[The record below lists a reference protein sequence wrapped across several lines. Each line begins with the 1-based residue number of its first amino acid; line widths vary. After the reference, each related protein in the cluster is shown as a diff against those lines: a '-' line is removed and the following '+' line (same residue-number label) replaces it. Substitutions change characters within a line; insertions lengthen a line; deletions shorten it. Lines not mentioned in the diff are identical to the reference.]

1 MVYFIIKR
9 HEKSYIPIVLATIV
23 KIDKCLYSRRCVVSD
38 YETVCGITG
47 QMGEKAID
55 EMIESISADEKNS
68 ALKSSFSPTQ
78 IVQEIENIST
88 AIELNNLLKN
98 MNVLLENGT
107 LNPLFENKDLVIYY
121 KGINKKGEK
130 YTQLRWTTKGKE
142 FILKAL
148 NAYTTIVEPLLIIK
162 TKIEEYKHPTYK
174 GCYYLEV
181 MDQYGRWWSYRGDS
195 SSNKKSTFED
205 MQKIA
210 SQEIDKAIINID
222 LFYVHYDEN
231 IGNIKRHEEILY
243 VYTYDM
249 YTGEYGNPYAEK
261 TDKYAGYV
269 LAVTKDSL
277 LYSHFKVFDNYQDA
291 KQLALKIKNEGIV
304 NLEFWTC
311 LGNYDFESNCH
322 EEYDYDYDMRDV
334 YNNIATEDGEP
345 RYLSDG
351 VWLYPDG
358 STRDDKKG
366 R

>member
-1 MVYFIIKR
+1 M
-9 HEKSYIPIVLATIV
+9 
-23 KIDKCLYSRRCVVSD
+23 SD

-68 ALKSSFSPTQ
+68 ALKSSFIPTQ

-181 MDQYGRWWSYRGDS
+181 MDQYGRWWAWRGDS
-195 SSNKKSTFED
+195 SVRERPTLSDIKKIETEEVYKSV
-205 MQKIA
+205 
-210 SQEIDKAIINID
+210 IDID
-222 LFYVHYDEN
+222 LYYIKYDEN
-231 IGNIKRHEEILY
+231 IGKIKRHDEISY

-249 YTGEYGNPYAEK
+249 YSDSFGGNFSEEP
-261 TDKYAGYV
+261 DIYAGYTLV
-269 LAVTKDSL
+269 VTKDGL
-277 LYSHFKVFDNYQDA
+277 TYRHFKIFDKYQDV
-291 KQLALKIKNEGIV
+291 KQLALKIKKKVIV

-311 LGNYDFESNCH
+311 LGSYEYDVDNSHKEFEETDNYDDH
-322 EEYDYDYDMRDV
+322 EYDMTDA
-334 YNNIATEDGEP
+334 YNNFATEDGEP
-345 RYLSDG
+345 TYLSDG

-358 STRDDKKG
+358 RTRDDKVG